1 MLKTIRTSE
10 THTVPETAYLSL
22 GSNLGDR
29 ERYLR
34 EALLRLGELGTVTA
48 ISSLYE
54 TEPVEYTAQPWF
66 LNCCVALATGL
77 TADQLLTGL
86 LQIERKLGRDRSAEQ
101 TANAKRIKGPRTVDL
116 DIVLFGATI
125 THSATLNLP
134 HPDMQRRRF
143 VLEPLA
149 ELVPDLRH
157 PTRKRT
163 IRELVKSLPP
173 QGVRKTDFHITL
185 PGCGDGA

>member
-1 MLKTIRTSE
+1 M
-10 THTVPETAYLSL
+10 PETAYLSL

-34 EALLRLGELGTVTA
+34 EALLHLDELGTVTA

-86 LQIERKLGRDRSAEQ
+86 LQIERKLGRDRSSEQ
-101 TANAKRIKGPRTVDL
+101 TAHAKRIKGPRTVDL
-116 DIVLFGATI
+116 DIVLFGTTI
-125 THSATLNLP
+125 TNSATLNLP

-143 VLEPLA
+143 VLQPLA
-149 ELVPDLRH
+149 EIAASAMH
-157 PTRKRT
+157 PILQQT
-163 IRELVKSLPP
+163 IAALLAELPTEPAAVARVESDTWPAS
-173 QGVRKTDFHITL
+173 T
-185 PGCGDGA
+185 

>member
-1 MLKTIRTSE
+1 M
-10 THTVPETAYLSL
+10 PETAYLSL

-34 EALLRLGELGTVTA
+34 EALLHLDELGTVTA

-86 LQIERKLGRDRSAEQ
+86 LQIECKLGRDRSTEQ

-149 ELVPDLRH
+149 EIAATAMH
-157 PTRKRT
+157 PILQQTIGALLAELLAELPTEPAAVTRVESDT
-163 IRELVKSLPP
+163 WPAS
-173 QGVRKTDFHITL
+173 
-185 PGCGDGA
+185 A